1 MRNKNAKVSD
11 PKKFI
16 TSSGSKYHIEY
27 DGSMDDKGN
36 VVLKEVGKTDIKQ
49 SINSYKE
56 TTDIDYI
63 RKKIEVG
70 DLSGINRNKP
80 QYGDFTI
87 MPKTMAE
94 ALQMQIDAKREFM
107 KLDLDTRNKFDN
119 DVNKFLV
126 SAGTK
131 EFYDKLGIVPVAKNE
146 EVTADLHKVSEVD
159 NNVS

>member
-16 TSSGSKYHIEY
+16 TNCGDKYHIEY
-27 DGSMDDKGN
+27 DGSIAEDGT
-36 VVLKEVGKTDIKQ
+36 VVLKEVGKTDIKA

-70 DLSGINRNKP
+70 DLSGINQSKP
-80 QYGDFTI
+80 QYGDFTN
-87 MPKTMAE
+87 MPSNMAE
-94 ALQMQIDAKREFM
+94 ALQMQIDAKRAFY
-107 KLDLDTRNKFDN
+107 KLDLETRNKFDN

-126 SAGTK
+126 MAGSK
-131 EFYDKLGIVPVAKNE
+131 DWYSNLGIVPE
-146 EVTADLHKVSEVD
+146 ERKVESSADLVKVSEVD

>member
-16 TSSGSKYHIEY
+16 TSSGAKYHIEY
-27 DGSMDDKGN
+27 DGSVDKEGN
-36 VVLKEVGKTDIKQ
+36 ITLKEVGKTDIKA

-63 RKKIEVG
+63 RKKIEMG
-70 DLSGINRNKP
+70 DLSGINQSKP
-80 QYGDFTI
+80 SFGDFTQ

-94 ALQMQIDAKREFM
+94 ALQMQIDAKRAFM
-107 KLDLDTRNKFDN
+107 KLDIDTRNKFDN

-126 SAGTK
+126 SAGSEEWLK
-131 EFYDKLGIVPVAKNE
+131 KLGITPVINNE
-146 EVTADLHKVSEVD
+146 KITADLDKVSEVD
-159 NNVS
+159 NNVP

>member
-16 TSSGSKYHIEY
+16 TSCGSKYHIEY
-27 DGSMDDKGN
+27 DGSLDKEGN
-36 VVLKEVGKTDIKQ
+36 VTLKEVGKTDIRQ

-63 RKKIEVG
+63 RRKLEIG
-70 DLSGINRNKP
+70 DLSGINQSKP
-80 QYGDFTI
+80 QYGDFSN

-94 ALQMQIDAKREFM
+94 ALQMQIDAKREFL
-107 KLDLDTRNKFDN
+107 KLDVDIRNKFDN

-131 EFYDKLGIVPVAKNE
+131 EFYEKLGINPVAHKE
-146 EVTADLHKVSEVD
+146 DVADDLVKVSEVD